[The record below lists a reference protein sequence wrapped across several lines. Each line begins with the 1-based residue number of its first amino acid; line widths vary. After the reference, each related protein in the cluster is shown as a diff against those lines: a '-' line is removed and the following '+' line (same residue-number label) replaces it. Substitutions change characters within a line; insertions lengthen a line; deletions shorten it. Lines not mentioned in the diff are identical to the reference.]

1 MGRRKTSNRKKTSKK
16 NVKNFSND
24 LHGGILVVI
33 GLMLFVFLFFKNTGV
48 ISEFLNNIA
57 RGLFGNIVLML
68 PLVLIFVGIH
78 EIAAE
83 EKIKPYNEIYKGIIL
98 IGLLCSIIYSF
109 TLNNLG
115 LFENPVKFIVDSY
128 NAGVD
133 GINISGLIGAI
144 IATPLVKL
152 IGTIA
157 TRILLIFVTI
167 ITSLCFFD
175 ISFKQLFYGIY
186 NVFAYI
192 GNGIAYV
199 CSILFRNDG
208 EDDEENN
215 KEEPKLTRK
224 QRKEAALKKQELDE
238 KMEEKGSPNA
248 EKNLRLANAE
258 QLEFDFNKLG
268 GKPSETQMQAKQQR
282 DEFFKKQREQK
293 EDSKVKEV
301 LTIDHTKLSEE
312 DNYVFPTVTL
322 LGKPKTGETFDK
334 KAIRDTAV
342 KLQKTLASFGVE
354 AKVTNITK
362 GPTVTRYEL
371 TPNTGVKVSK
381 IVNLSDD
388 IALNLEAKSIR
399 IEAPIP
405 GKAAVGIEVP
415 NKTSEAVTL
424 REVIESDVFDN
435 AESKLTFA
443 LGKDAAGNICV
454 GDIAKMPHVLIAGAT
469 GSGKSVCINSII
481 VSILYKAKPSEVK
494 MILIDPKMVELS
506 GYNGIPHLLI
516 PVVTDPKKAA
526 GALNWAVQEMVK
538 RYSLFA
544 SVGVK
549 DLKGYNKI
557 IEKKEGA
564 KLPQIVIIVDE
575 LSDLMM
581 VAPNDVEDAICRLAQ
596 MARAAGMHLI
606 IATQRPSVDVI
617 TGIIKANV
625 PSRIAFTVSS
635 QVDSRTILDSA
646 GAEKL
651 LGKGDMLYFPTG
663 EIKPLR
669 MQGAFISEKEIEKIV
684 DSIKES
690 NNSTYSEDILESIE
704 KAGSNNSKGN
714 SDASEDEDEADALLE
729 DAIDL
734 VVDIGQASASM
745 LQRRFK
751 VGHSRA
757 GRIIDQMEARGLISG
772 YEGSKPRQVLISK
785 SEWQELKMGNTPEI
799 NTEQNVENQEYTG
812 DTNVIYDGMVM
823 TKNIGD
829 NNQNKVKL

>member
-1 MGRRKTSNRKKTSKK
+1 
-16 NVKNFSND
+16 
-24 LHGGILVVI
+24 
-33 GLMLFVFLFFKNTGV
+33 
-48 ISEFLNNIA
+48 
-57 RGLFGNIVLML
+57 
-68 PLVLIFVGIH
+68 
-78 EIAAE
+78 
-83 EKIKPYNEIYKGIIL
+83 
-98 IGLLCSIIYSF
+98 
-109 TLNNLG
+109 
-115 LFENPVKFIVDSY
+115 
-128 NAGVD
+128 
-133 GINISGLIGAI
+133 
-144 IATPLVKL
+144 
-152 IGTIA
+152 
-157 TRILLIFVTI
+157 
-167 ITSLCFFD
+167 
-175 ISFKQLFYGIY
+175 
-186 NVFAYI
+186 
-192 GNGIAYV
+192 
-199 CSILFRNDG
+199 
-208 EDDEENN
+208 
-215 KEEPKLTRK
+215 
-224 QRKEAALKKQELDE
+224 
-238 KMEEKGSPNA
+238 
-248 EKNLRLANAE
+248 
-258 QLEFDFNKLG
+258 
-268 GKPSETQMQAKQQR
+268 
-282 DEFFKKQREQK
+282 
-293 EDSKVKEV
+293 
-301 LTIDHTKLSEE
+301 
-312 DNYVFPTVTL
+312 
-322 LGKPKTGETFDK
+322 
-334 KAIRDTAV
+334 
-342 KLQKTLASFGVE
+342 
-354 AKVTNITK
+354 
-362 GPTVTRYEL
+362 
-371 TPNTGVKVSK
+371 
-381 IVNLSDD
+381 
-388 IALNLEAKSIR
+388 
-399 IEAPIP
+399 
-405 GKAAVGIEVP
+405 
-415 NKTSEAVTL
+415 
-424 REVIESDVFDN
+424 
-435 AESKLTFA
+435 
-443 LGKDAAGNICV
+443 
-454 GDIAKMPHVLIAGAT
+454 MPHVLIAGAT

-651 LGKGDMLYFPTG
+651 LGRGDMLYFPTG

-684 DSIKES
+684 ESIKES
-690 NNSTYSEDILESIE
+690 SNSTYSEDILESIE
-704 KAGSNNSKGN
+704 KAGNNNSKGG
-714 SDASEDEDEADALLE
+714 SDSSDDGEDADVLLE

-745 LQRRFK
+745 IQRRFK

-785 SEWQELKMGNTPEI
+785 SEWQELKMGNGPEEVAEN
-799 NTEQNVENQEYTG
+799 NTIPEQENYTG
-812 DTNVIYDGMVM
+812 ETNVIYDGMIM
-823 TKNIGD
+823 TKNIN
-829 NNQNKVKL
+829 NNQNNVKL